1 MTIFCNKHALLE
13 QCIAFFDRLSDIDV
27 FCESVATVS
36 IELALRRLGR
46 KFRRLEKEP
55 VTWGLGNRLLFCA
68 LRAPWRARQTL
79 RSRHATQWMR
89 YVAPVTAAVVAA
101 TTYLRIS
108 PRRSLARDRSKHPG
122 RARGARRQVGS
133 VGLRQCTG
141 RRMPAQTSR
150 PGYRGST
157 SHLHRSP

>member
-1 MTIFCNKHALLE
+1 MTIFCAKHALLE

-36 IELALRRLGR
+36 IEFHIRRSGR

-55 VTWGLGNRLLFCA
+55 VTWVLGNRLLLCA
-68 LRAPWRARQTL
+68 LRASRWALRGGSSEADVLATRRAG
-79 RSRHATQWMR
+79 A
-89 YVAPVTAAVVAA
+89 
-101 TTYLRIS
+101 RIS

-141 RRMPAQTSR
+141 HRMPAQTSR
-150 PGYRGST
+150 QGYRGST
-157 SHLHRSP
+157 SHLRRSP